1 MELSKG
7 EQLDGGEETYEVAG
21 HIGQGGM
28 GVVYR
33 VEAQKT
39 GKEFAAKLLSSN
51 RFVITGAVKTRFLRE
66 AQTAKEFES
75 PRLVESVEALR
86 HRGSLICIMELLS
99 GDNLYDILQKDRTR
113 ISGGKRVEW
122 LKQIMEGLEILHG
135 REIVHRDLSPKN
147 CLFRKDG
154 TLAVGDFGVARRTND
169 RTVTTTQDQMGSLLY
184 ISPQQ
189 REDPHSA
196 TFADDVYALGQIA
209 YHLLSGQNP
218 HGGTESLSDLG
229 YPEEIESWTDSL
241 RQNPAEARPS
251 DASECMRAFQGLD
264 YEEQEIPGKLPPEQ

>member
-1 MELSKG
+1 MEG
-7 EQLDGGEETYEVAG
+7 TYEVTSR
-21 HIGQGGM
+21 IGQGGM

-33 VEAQKT
+33 VEHQES

-51 RFVITGAVKTRFLRE
+51 RFVITSAVKARFLRE
-66 AQTAKEFES
+66 ARTAKEFES
-75 PRLVESVEALR
+75 PRLVQSVEAFR
-86 HRGSLICIMELLS
+86 HRGSLISIMELLS
-99 GDNLYDILQKDRTR
+99 GENLYDVLQADRTK
-113 ISGGKRVEW
+113 ISGKKRVEW
-122 LKQIMEGLEILHG
+122 LTQIMEGLKILHAKK
-135 REIVHRDLSPKN
+135 IVHRDLSPKN
-147 CLFRKDG
+147 CLFRKNR

-218 HGGTESLSDLG
+218 HGGTESLNDLG
-229 YPEEIESWTDSL
+229 YPEEIENWTDSL
-241 RQNPAEARPS
+241 RQNRAEARPS
-251 DASECMRAFQGLD
+251 DGSQCMRSFQRLD
-264 YEEQEIPGKLPPEQ
+264 CEPQQIPGELPSQQG